1 MPVGV
6 SLRALSESIIAAMRL
21 KILRCACA
29 PRTTRGGP
37 GSHTSTRAVPSI
49 VADGTNEAV
58 AEAGGGVDV
67 IHRITFS
74 LEPTDMTIHRTSN
87 PKMIRRPV
95 MGNQYEMT
103 VVLA

>member
-1 MPVGV
+1 
-6 SLRALSESIIAAMRL
+6 MRTSHDP
-21 KILRCACA
+21 
-29 PRTTRGGP
+29 PRPGLTTRLRG
-37 GSHTSTRAVPSI
+37 AVPSI
-49 VADGTNEAV
+49 VANGTNEAV